1 MPQRD
6 PQLES
11 VPDQEWTR
19 GALGA
24 LLLVTILGVAI
35 GWASRGAA
43 LTVYGDDSIYLT
55 LSRSLAERHYRD
67 EYLVGSPPHAQYPPG
82 MPLWLLLVRLLVGGS
97 LDGALAANLL
107 LIALTAFLLAD
118 SVRRLASVWL
128 GVAAAAV
135 LLFNPAIFALA
146 GQLRSEIPFLA
157 WCSLALWLSLIGG
170 ERSRRWYPTL
180 TIAAASAAFLT
191 RSAGIALVPAVA
203 WALLLR
209 RQWRPLLVNG
219 TAAAAVIVGWFAYTR
234 WAAQHTVGHT
244 YAADL
249 ASSAPMSEPVRF
261 FSHALGN
268 ATVYFSRLAA
278 VQFSIPDIHGQPLDN
293 LVLGLLLTIPA
304 AVGVWT
310 LRRRWAAM
318 GMFLLLSTGILLV
331 FSWPVS
337 RLLTVLLPWLV
348 AALLIGSA
356 TIAAAAGSR
365 RGGSIAIGLGVVLAG
380 FGLAGQV
387 HAAEREQ
394 RCRSS
399 APFVDPR
406 CYQEQDRSYV
416 AAAAFI
422 RDNLPKQAV
431 IAASKPSIIYLLTGR
446 RTLPLELFGTTSIDR
461 LLPPAGPVAAILLSR
476 LIPYE
481 PTGVGPRLL
490 QQCAALTLLARFPS
504 GTLLLGPRHSN
515 GGPSVDACGALTEY
529 LRKTP
534 ANVDDD
540 PR

>member
-6 PQLES
+6 TQPKS

-19 GALGA
+19 SA
-24 LLLVTILGVAI
+24 LLALILVTMLGVAL
-35 GWASRGAA
+35 GWASRGAS

-55 LSRSLAERHYRD
+55 LSRSLAEGHYRD

-82 MPLWLLLVRLLVGGS
+82 MPLWLLLVQLFVGGS

-107 LIALTAFLLAD
+107 LIALTASLLAD
-118 SVRRLASVWL
+118 SVRRLASAWL

-157 WCSLALWLSLIGG
+157 WCSLALWVSLLDGQ
-170 ERSRRWYPTL
+170 RNRRWYPAFA
-180 TIAAASAAFLT
+180 IAAALAAFLT
-191 RSAGIALVPAVA
+191 RSAGIALVPAIV

-209 RQWRPLLVNG
+209 RQWRPLMVNG
-219 TAAAAVIVGWFAYTR
+219 TAAVAVIAGWFAYTR
-234 WAAQHTVGHT
+234 WAAQRTVGHT

-261 FSHALGN
+261 FGHALGN

-278 VQFSIPDIHGQPLDN
+278 LQFNIPDIHGQPLDN
-293 LVLGLLLTIPA
+293 LILGLLLTIPA

-310 LRRRWAAM
+310 LRRRWPAV
-318 GMFLLLSTGILLV
+318 GVFLLLSLAILLV
-331 FSWPVS
+331 FPWPVG

-348 AALLIGSA
+348 ATLLIGSA
-356 TIAAAAGSR
+356 AIAAAAGSR
-365 RGGSIAIGLGVVLAG
+365 RGGSIALGIAVLLAG

-387 HAAEREQ
+387 DAAQREQ
-394 RCRSS
+394 RCRNS

-406 CYQEQDRSYV
+406 CYQEQDRNYV
-416 AAAAFI
+416 AAASFI
-422 RDNLPKQAV
+422 RNNLPKQAV
-431 IAASKPSIIYLLTGR
+431 IAASKPSIIYVLTGR
-446 RTLPLELFGTTSIDR
+446 RTLPLELFGTTRIDR
-461 LLPPAGPVAAILLSR
+461 LLPPAGPVDAILLSR

-481 PTGVGPRLL
+481 PAGVGPRLL
-490 QQCAALTLLARFPS
+490 EQCAALTLLAHFPS
-504 GTLLLGPRHSN
+504 GTLLLGPRPT
-515 GGPSVDACGALTEY
+515 GGESPGDACDALRRY
-529 LRKTP
+529 LLETP